1 MKHLLLRASVA
12 MAVNTA
18 AAGSAAECSTFYTSA
33 ATPEIR
39 ARAKA
44 CRAEKEK
51 ARLGTYFCY
60 IEQMVGIQYHSNGK
74 ETDYN
79 TAPFTGKIKPNS
91 DKFFVELKTNENAE
105 FCQQMLDKG
114 DDSFCDHLSVAPY
127 IIKTESSDVIS
138 YAQSFDTYQ
147 FTSFDGTFWMYGNK
161 MFKSTL
167 TSGNS
172 YIAQGKC
179 EKIK

>member
-1 MKHLLLRASVA
+1 MKHVLFRLLVA
-12 MAVNTA
+12 AAVNTA
-18 AAGSAAECSTFYTSA
+18 SAGYAQECETFYTSA
-33 ATPEIR
+33 ATAEVK

-44 CRAEKEK
+44 CRAVKEK

-60 IEQMVGIQYHSNGK
+60 IEHMVGIQYQSNGK
-74 ETDYN
+74 ESDYN
-79 TAPFTGKIKPNS
+79 NPPFTGKIKPTS
-91 DKFFVELKTNENAE
+91 DKFFVELKANENAE
-105 FCQQMLDKG
+105 FCQQLLNKG

-127 IIKTESSDVIS
+127 VIKTESSDVIS
-138 YAQSFDTYQ
+138 YAKSFDTYQ
-147 FTSFDGTFWMYGNK
+147 FTSFDGTFWLYGNK
-161 MFKSTL
+161 MFKSVQ